1 MSHSYLMES
10 EPLRPESA
18 PMTISAQTPI
28 PAPSSTAGTA
38 AVPLHPQPAPRVRS
52 TKPHVPS
59 ACINCK
65 KAHLACD
72 LSRPCKRCVSV
83 GKDDTCRDVEH
94 KKRGR
99 PKLVDKAIAL
109 DGASKTASNAAASAL
124 AKTRVKAKY
133 TKTANYKLP
142 KKATNGIKTLTE
154 NYAAPQADVSARE
167 VAMDSQHGQ
176 PSSYPSRHEHSRPT
190 TPLSYRTPSTQEY
203 RSRPV
208 SLHSESS
215 LAADKDSYYYGSSAP
230 SSTTQIKHP
239 QEMYS
244 APSSAPMATVFLTM
258 DLICARVSDE
268 SQSLWGYHPHNISNK
283 SLYSIIAGED
293 HGKMGSMLGL
303 MKDAVFSSVSPNAP
317 QHLSHFPFLESSSPV
332 FYQNR
337 PDIMSSSA
345 PGSNEYTDV
354 IRMCH
359 ADGSSDLFSV
369 RMYIGGGLG
378 TDLVR
383 GLNLEHSYVVCTM
396 ARHEPPMMNER
407 PSLDE
412 SRAPFQSVSP
422 THTSSKYLPSPSLPP
437 PTRYSPPEVHTPT
450 EPRKISLPPIFTG
463 TSTASSSALSS
474 PSVPSPQS
482 ANSLNGRMPMP
493 YGSSA
498 PSGSPSYTVSL
509 SKPSSH
515 STSLPPLRSGPLHT
529 AGWLYDSEPFGV
541 SGHSSQSPSSARL
554 PTVFSDPFRSASAP
568 MGGFGVS
575 KYLSRP
581 GPTPSFGNI
590 RRHQLPLPSPL
601 QSSSGS
607 RLDASTRTP
616 KSLQRDLS
624 SSSFGTSFGSR
635 SPPQSMKRPL
645 ADMADSQDH
654 TRDIDIRHQDHHQHQ
669 GTRTPLSSSASSSS
683 SIPSSRG
690 SFKPS
695 MKLDL
700 QAMPPDH
707 PAVDS
712 SSSG

>member
-1 MSHSYLMES
+1 L
-10 EPLRPESA
+10 
-18 PMTISAQTPI
+18 
-28 PAPSSTAGTA
+28 AG
-38 AVPLHPQPAPRVRS
+38 
-52 TKPHVPS
+52 
-59 ACINCK
+59 
-65 KAHLACD
+65 
-72 LSRPCKRCVSV
+72 
-83 GKDDTCRDVEH
+83 
-94 KKRGR
+94 
-99 PKLVDKAIAL
+99 
-109 DGASKTASNAAASAL
+109 
-124 AKTRVKAKY
+124 
-133 TKTANYKLP
+133 
-142 KKATNGIKTLTE
+142 
-154 NYAAPQADVSARE
+154 
-167 VAMDSQHGQ
+167 
-176 PSSYPSRHEHSRPT
+176 
-190 TPLSYRTPSTQEY
+190 
-203 RSRPV
+203 
-208 SLHSESS
+208 
-215 LAADKDSYYYGSSAP
+215 DKDSYYYGSSAP

-303 MKDAVFSSVSPNAP
+303 MKDAVFSSASPNAP
-317 QHLSHFPFLESSSPV
+317 QHLSHFPFLESSSTV

-407 PSLDE
+407 PSLEE
-412 SRAPFQSVSP
+412 SRAPFHSVSP
-422 THTSSKYLPSPSLPP
+422 SSSKYLPP

-607 RLDASTRTP
+607 RLDASTRNP

-624 SSSFGTSFGSR
+624 SSSFGTSFASR

-690 SFKPS
+690 SFKPN

-707 PAVDS
+707 PTVDSASSGVCPIVHGSQQRERVQQATRDFESKESRHHTKETERVPCQWAKVSDTWKDHGSTGHNNNYSPSITPDHLPRGHDHHDGKSSGSNGYFDYEGS
-712 SSSG
+712 SSSHRHSLGSGSHRYSHDGPSTLYSPHGEDSNRVNPFSTGPSSPVESYPHHRGAGALRRPSSVGRSPYSRNNGSVVCLSGACASVCRCSGEDEATRAVKAMDAARKRMSVHSLLC